1 MKKTLAFFY
10 LFLTSSIGFCQA
22 PASHTNIITCFSQGH
37 HGSGATNCASVSTI
51 KLALTKYGIKGV
63 FLKIDTL
70 QDKFIIHL
78 RNGKQTEL
86 SQDEIA
92 TMESLNKF
100 WCRVESDTVK
110 AAKFMYAVM
119 AKNKFT
125 DPEYHCK
132 SLLKA
137 ATERSG
143 LFGLGGTIY
152 QLSEDTWDN
161 LELLGMDTTKIQK
174 INAANIQ
181 NYPDIIITSSKH
193 SAYVSSGTYDEYGT
207 PRPLALFSQQ
217 HRDINENMNYILI
230 D

>member
-1 MKKTLAFFY
+1 MKKFLVICTLSIYSTIAF
-10 LFLTSSIGFCQA
+10 GQA
-22 PASHTNIITCFSQGH
+22 PAAHVSMITCFSQGH
-37 HGSGATNCASVSTI
+37 HGSDATNCASVSTI

-70 QDKFIIHL
+70 QGKLIIHL

-86 SQDEIA
+86 TQDEIA

-100 WCRVESDTVK
+100 WYEVESDTVK

-132 SLLKA
+132 SLVKA
-137 ATERSG
+137 ATEKTGFIFTS
-143 LFGLGGTIY
+143 TIY

-161 LELLGMDTTKIQK
+161 LELLGLDTAKIQK
-174 INAANIQ
+174 INVANIQ

-193 SAYVSSGTYDEYGT
+193 SVYASSGTYDEYGT
-207 PRPLALFSQQ
+207 PTPLTQFSRE
-217 HRDINENMNYILI
+217 HRAINQDMNYILI

>member
-1 MKKTLAFFY
+1 MKKFLIIFTLFIYSTITF
-10 LFLTSSIGFCQA
+10 GQA
-22 PASHTNIITCFSQGH
+22 PATRLSMITCFSQGH

-51 KLALTKYGIKGV
+51 KLAITKYGIKVV

-70 QDKFIIHL
+70 QANYIIHL

-86 SQDEIA
+86 TQDEIA
-92 TMESLNKF
+92 TMENLNKF
-100 WCRVESDTVK
+100 WYEIESDTVK

-119 AKNKFT
+119 AKNKFS

-137 ATERSG
+137 ATESSG
-143 LFGLGGTIY
+143 LFGLGGTVY
-152 QLSEDTWDN
+152 QLNEDTWDN

-174 INAANIQ
+174 INVTNIQ

-193 SAYVSSGTYDEYGT
+193 SVYASSGTYDEYGT
-207 PRPLALFSQQ
+207 PTPLALFSQE
-217 HRDINENMNYILI
+217 HREINQNMNYILI